1 MSTEENAARCVHG
14 RREAPRNFPSRAL
27 DSAHYPVGM
36 SEPPNPRPAPQAY
49 PPPTNP
55 PPTNPPQTN
64 PPPTN
69 PPQTNPPQ
77 NYPPQNYPPQN
88 YPPQNYPPQNYP
100 QQNPQAQPYP
110 LNPAA
115 PYPVQPQYRRPPHKP
130 SEELRRDAEAAFAA
144 RMELG
149 PEYAEYVAANLAER
163 VEDLAEER
171 AAELRQQAE
180 LANRAQAAE
189 QTGRGR
195 QFALAIVSMVMGVPI
210 TAISASEVD
219 PSIIGVAVSWAGI
232 VGVNWVHA
240 RTLRKRK

>member
-1 MSTEENAARCVHG
+1 
-14 RREAPRNFPSRAL
+14 
-27 DSAHYPVGM
+27 M
-36 SEPPNPRPAPQAY
+36 SEPPQQRPAPQEH
-49 PPPTNP
+49 
-55 PPTNPPQTN
+55 
-64 PPPTN
+64 
-69 PPQTNPPQ
+69 PPQ
-77 NYPPQNYPPQN
+77 NYPPQNYPPLS
-88 YPPQNYPPQNYP
+88 YPPQNYP

-115 PYPVQPQYRRPPHKP
+115 PYPVQPHYRRAPHKP

-149 PEYAEYVAANLAER
+149 PEYTEYVAANLAER
-163 VEDLAEER
+163 VEELADER

-180 LANRAQAAE
+180 LANRAQAAD

-195 QFALAIVSMVMGVPI
+195 QFALAIVSMVMGIPI